1 MSVKDYNLQKV
12 SELKDLI
19 ADKEDFTNVM
29 GMSLSSARKPKLVEY
44 LQRKD
49 GILPQTPTLAKSPSE
64 PDLSKYLTNKSY
76 DPSPPKLDKNF
87 IPDPIKLEKIR
98 ESLPEQ
104 PTPPQPQLDP
114 TLTEGLDEDDVHKLG
129 NLLNSEVVESVD
141 YVYEELCE
149 VQCKKYAALYSNL
162 KPILASPEFKSS
174 REKLQYVESYLNST
188 RMNANLTNYLFMATT
203 FVERNE
209 SVNKFIKLKGY
220 TAQLNN
226 RRKELEMYIEELK
239 IKYMD
244 EVGQYLS
251 MPVEARLALIFAE
264 SAITVHLENKTNDLK
279 KELSQKKN

>member
-19 ADKEDFTNVM
+19 TDKEDFTNVM

-64 PDLSKYLTNKSY
+64 PDLSKYLTNKSF

-141 YVYEELCE
+141 YVYEELYE
-149 VQCKKYAALYSNL
+149 VQCKKYAALYPNL
-162 KPILASPEFKSS
+162 KPIIASPEFKSS
-174 REKLQYVESYLNST
+174 HEKLQYVESYLNST
-188 RMNANLTNYLFMATT
+188 RMNANLTNYMFMATT
-203 FVERNE
+203 FIERNE

-251 MPVEARLALIFAE
+251 MPVEARLALLFAE
-264 SAITVHLENKTNDLK
+264 TALTVHLENKTNDLK
-279 KELSQKKN
+279 KELTQKKN